1 MNASSSSSVRHTPT
15 TRSGPSFGRV
25 LAAEWTKLL
34 GLRSSVAIGVA
45 TVVVTGVLTHLF
57 AGAASGDPGFVPT
70 RNLTDALP
78 LAFLG
83 PLVLG
88 VLVGTGEFS
97 TGSFR
102 STFAAVPRRVPV
114 LAAQALVTAGFVL
127 GVAVLTVGAAV
138 LGILP
143 AAASRD
149 VTPDLAG
156 AGVPQIL
163 LGSVGHLV
171 GTALLGLA
179 IGVLLRRPVP
189 ALVTAFVVV
198 VIAPVV
204 LSLAVDLATGPPL
217 EASAQGTTPPG
228 TAVVNTVETF
238 TPVGAGGVLTTPG
251 GGGLDGAPDLGMP
264 GAALVLAAWVTV
276 PLAVAAYRLRRRDL
290 A

>member
-1 MNASSSSSVRHTPT
+1 MSPSVRRAPT
-15 TRSGPSFGRV
+15 THPGPSFGRV
-25 LAAEWTKLL
+25 VAAEWTKLL
-34 GLRSSVAIGVA
+34 SLRSTVAIAVA
-45 TVVVTGVLTHLF
+45 TVAVTGGLTYLF
-57 AGAASGDPGFVPT
+57 ASAASGDPGFVPT
-70 RNLTDALP
+70 RNLADALP

-97 TGSFR
+97 TGTFR

-114 LAAQALVTAGFVL
+114 LAAQAVVTAGFVL

-163 LGSVGHLV
+163 LGSVVHLV

-179 IGVLLRRPVP
+179 IGALLRRPVP
-189 ALVTAFVVV
+189 ALVTAFAVV
-198 VIAPVV
+198 VIAPLV
-204 LSLAVDLATGPPL
+204 LSLAVDFATGPPV
-217 EASAQGTTPPG
+217 ASTSGTTPPA
-228 TAVVNTVETF
+228 TAAVNTVETF
-238 TPVGAGGVLTTPG
+238 TPAGAGGVLTSPG
-251 GGGLDGAPDLGMP
+251 GGGLEGAPDLGMP
-264 GAALVLAAWVTV
+264 GAAAVLAAWVAV
-276 PLAVAAYRLRRRDL
+276 PLAAAAYRLRRRDL